1 MNTIARVADDVQALM
16 SEEADRLG
24 RQTGFIQRQ
33 VKLTGSAFVRVL
45 VFGMLDSPQISYTDM
60 SQDAALMGVPMSAQ
74 GMAQRFTKRA
84 AGFLS
89 CVLERGVARVVAGKA
104 VTVPILS
111 RFNGV
116 YIRDSSVIS
125 LPKEL
130 SGIWR
135 GVGGTSGETAALKLQ
150 VRLNYSTGQLDGPAL
165 QAGREHDTASPFRQ
179 QDEPVGSLA
188 LQDLGYFSLDDIQER
203 SRQGKD
209 VLTRYKQGTII
220 QDQNG
225 RRLELL
231 SWLQGLQRSA
241 DVRVLVGCRHRIPM
255 RLLAFRVPQEVADQR
270 RHRLR
275 EYARKKQVTP
285 KRETRALAAWT
296 LVLTNVPEEQLSSE
310 EALILLRVR
319 WQVELLFKLWKS
331 HIRVDEW
338 RSQNP
343 WRILCEIYA
352 KLIGIVIMHWVFLID
367 WWRFPDRSLFKA
379 AQAVQK
385 LALPVALAL
394 SDRESLL
401 ELLRLFHNCLH
412 TACRL
417 NRRRTNPATF
427 QLLLPFPFNRE
438 VLA

>member
-1 MNTIARVADDVQALM
+1 MDTVARVAEDVQALVC
-16 SEEADRLG
+16 EDAERLG
-24 RQTGFIQRQ
+24 RETGFIQRQ
-33 VKLTGSAFVRVL
+33 VKLTGSTFVRVL
-45 VFGMLDSPQISYTDM
+45 AFGTLDSPQISYTDM

-74 GMAQRFTKRA
+74 GMAQRFTERA

-89 CVLERGVARVVAGKA
+89 CVLERAVTRVLAGKA

-125 LPKEL
+125 LPREL
-130 SGIWR
+130 SGMWR
-135 GVGGTSGETAALKLQ
+135 GVGGTNGETAALKLQ
-150 VRLNYSTGQLDGPAL
+150 VRLNYSTGQLDGPVL

-203 SRQGKD
+203 VRQGKYI
-209 VLTRYKQGTII
+209 VTRHKQGTII
-220 QDQNG
+220 QDEDG
-225 RRLELL
+225 RRLELA
-231 SWLQGLQRSA
+231 SWLKSLQTSA
-241 DVRVLVGCRHRIPM
+241 DVRVLVGSRHRIPM
-255 RLLAFRVPQEVADQR
+255 RLLTFRVPQEVADQR
-270 RHRLR
+270 RRRLR

-285 KRETRALAAWT
+285 KRETWALAAWT
-296 LVLTNVPEEQLSSE
+296 LVLTNVPRDQLSPE
-310 EALILLRVR
+310 EALILLRAR

-367 WWRFPDRSLFKA
+367 WSRFPDRSLFKA
-379 AQAVQK
+379 ARAVQK
-385 LALPVALAL
+385 LAVPIALAL
-394 SDRESLL
+394 YDRDTLQ
-401 ELLRLFHNCLH
+401 ELLRLFRDCLR
-412 TACRL
+412 TGCRL
-417 NRRRTNPATF
+417 NRRRTKPATF
-427 QLLLPFPFNRE
+427 QLLLPFNQE
-438 VLA
+438 SLA